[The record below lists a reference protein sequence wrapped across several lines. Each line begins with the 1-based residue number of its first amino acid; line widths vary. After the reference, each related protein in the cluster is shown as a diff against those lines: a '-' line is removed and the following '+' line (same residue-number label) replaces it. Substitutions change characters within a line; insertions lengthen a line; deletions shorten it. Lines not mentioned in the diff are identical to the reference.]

1 MPRKSKKYFTSYST
15 ASHTRKIN
23 DKPVIHTK
31 IDMNL
36 SPRGLDVTSCKNG
49 NIKSQKF
56 KNPAQFIHRL
66 QNHNMSIHDTLAH
79 IGKNKI
85 SNPHF
90 IDKRKPH
97 LHGFPHI
104 IRIKPKLK
112 ETLKLKPKQI
122 LKPKLKQISKL
133 KETLKPK
140 LKQIL
145 KLKPKLKQ
153 ILKLKPKLKE
163 TLKPKLKQILKLK
176 PKFSKKRHL
185 KPKIKRDDTEKI
197 IKRMTKS
204 LKELKQRI

>member
-145 KLKPKLKQ
+145 KLKPK
-153 ILKLKPKLKE
+153 
-163 TLKPKLKQILKLK
+163 
-176 PKFSKKRHL
+176 FSKKRHL

>member
-23 DKPVIHTK
+23 DKPVIQTK
-31 IDMNL
+31 INMNL
-36 SPRGLDVTSCKNG
+36 SPRGLHVTSCKNG

-56 KNPAQFIHRL
+56 KNPREFIHRL

-85 SNPHF
+85 SYPNF
-90 IDKRKPH
+90 IHKRKPH

-104 IRIKPKLK
+104 IRIKPKQ
-112 ETLKLKPKQI
+112 KPKQI
-122 LKPKLKQISKL
+122 
-133 KETLKPK
+133 
-140 LKQIL
+140 
-145 KLKPKLKQ
+145 
-153 ILKLKPKLKE
+153 LKPKLKE
-163 TLKPKLKQILKLK
+163 TLKPKLKETLKPKQKEILKPKQILKLKPKQILK

-204 LKELKQRI
+204 LKELEQRI